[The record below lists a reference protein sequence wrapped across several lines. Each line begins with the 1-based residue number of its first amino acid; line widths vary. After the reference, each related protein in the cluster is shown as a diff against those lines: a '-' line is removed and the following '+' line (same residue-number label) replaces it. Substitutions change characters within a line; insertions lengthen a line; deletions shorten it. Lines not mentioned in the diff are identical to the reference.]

1 MNWKYSQYT
10 AVLPE
15 ISKYSVILDTVVFF
29 DNLYENGSHYEI

>member
-15 ISKYSVILDTVVFF
+15 IFKYSVILDTLAFS